1 MVFQANRLAPVVAD
15 VRDRYEQLQPLHLVA
30 SRALTPWPTAVGTAV
45 VAVLISLGALELTA
59 LKFKMVDA
67 LVAQEKNGTLAKGL
81 ALVAFAGVSGGLA
94 FFASLPV
101 SFLCPRAAGSG
112 ISEIKCMLNG
122 VKIPHVVR
130 ITTLLGKVFGIIL
143 SVASGLPVGKEG
155 PMIHRYRACALAAH
169 RVRPCAHQ
177 YSTVPTHAQR
187 CNSWRW
193 VVTGQV
199 TNPGL
204 GAEGAGVS
212 QRLGEAGRVGVWC
225 LRWRRR
231 RVRSTHWRGAVC
243 VGGRGIALV
252 RDASDGG
259 TSCFAAHVGA
269 RMVPHWCGHCTGFK
283 A

>member
-155 PMIHRYRACALAAH
+155 PMIHRYS
-169 RVRPCAHQ
+169 VRPSSSPCTTLCSPILHGTHPRAAVQSLALGCHRASHKPWAWSRRCWRFATTWRSGTRRCA
-177 YSTVPTHAQR
+177 VPPLASPPRSEH
-187 CNSWRW
+187 
-193 VVTGQV
+193 
-199 TNPGL
+199 PL
-204 GAEGAGVS
+204 AGC
-212 QRLGEAGRVGVWC
+212 C
-225 LRWRRR
+225 LRWRKGHR
-231 RVRSTHWRGAVC
+231 TGA
-243 VGGRGIALV
+243 
-252 RDASDGG
+252 
-259 TSCFAAHVGA
+259 
-269 RMVPHWCGHCTGFK
+269 
-283 A
+283 